1 MEDKKFIVE
10 EIYAHENQK
19 YARENLMNEDDYA
32 RILIEEI
39 ISELISDL
47 K

>member
-1 MEDKKFIVE
+1 MSEENRIDE
-10 EIYAHENQK
+10 EIPAN
-19 YARENLMNEDDYA
+19 ENLMNDDDHA